1 MKSLLNLALAAV
13 LSTGVAFVGTQADD
27 KQTDKSAEKPK
38 LEACELGE
46 IHQIHRLGKVW
57 LAGQPSEADFKLAKE
72 KEGLKTVINLRESAE
87 LEFDEAKLL
96 KELGINYH
104 HFPFRSPSTLK
115 DEVFDNARKV
125 LNDKQNKPVMM
136 HCASANRVGAI
147 WLAHRVLD
155 EQVPYEQAL
164 AEAKKVG
171 LKSADFEAK
180 AKDYIARKSAKK

>member
-1 MKSLLNLALAAV
+1 MKSMLNLALAAV
-13 LSTGVAFVGTQADD
+13 LSTGVAFVGAQADE
-27 KQTDKSAEKPK
+27 KRTEKPAEKPK

-46 IHQIHRLGKVW
+46 IQQIHRLGKIW

-72 KEGLKTVINLRESAE
+72 KEGLKTVINLRESEE
-87 LEFDEAKLL
+87 LEFDEAKYL

-155 EQVPYEQAL
+155 EQVSYEQAL

-171 LKSADFEAK
+171 LKSADFEAR
-180 AKDYIARKSAKK
+180 AKDYIARKNAKK